1 MRTTDNNGGK
11 SLIGIENLN
20 IDDLSCIANR
30 TLIDLQKDNPD
41 LLIFPQSLG
50 QYRDDV
56 EKSHIFSLDEG
67 KLTTY
72 NLMGFIGRN
81 SNQLTISSRFAKDD
95 NNDYFLHYMLQKVF
109 SINLLKF
116 DQTPNKENIWDF
128 LLYMF
133 PFFLKKAYSQGLYKA
148 YKKEEYNDANVK
160 GTIDVK
166 RHILKNIPFIGKI
179 AYSTREHSY
188 NNDLTQLVRHTIEYI
203 KTHPFGSGILTNDSE
218 VRDIVSKFNFVTQT
232 SFNKNSLQKIVS
244 ANLKPVSHPYFT
256 EYRMLQKICLKIL
269 RRDKLTF
276 GKEKDK
282 VYGLLFDGAW
292 LWEEY
297 LNTILKEDFIH
308 PENKTGKNRHYLFEN
323 FQPIYPDFIS
333 KADPKKVG
341 DAKYIPLGRQQAYT
355 ENSEK
360 ATSIYYKT
368 IAYMYRFSSEN
379 GFLLFP
385 NQETTFFET
394 YKIKETNGILRKI
407 GLAIPQASE
416 NFKVFIKTMDENEV
430 ELRQNLLNEER
441 SLAQQG
447 TGSDPFSPVRHI
459 CSSHQPSLKPK
470 AAKEPADPALHT

>member
-11 SLIGIENLN
+11 NLLE
-20 IDDLSCIANR
+20 IDILNVSDLSCIANR
-30 TLIDLQKDNPD
+30 NLIDLQKDNPD
-41 LLIFPQSLG
+41 LLIFPHSLG

-56 EKSHIFSLDEG
+56 EKSHIFSLQEEI
-67 KLTTY
+67 LTTY
-72 NLMGFIGRN
+72 NLMGFVGRN
-81 SNQLTISSRFAKDD
+81 STQLTISSRFAKDD

-116 DQTPNKENIWDF
+116 DQTPSKENIWDF
-128 LLYMF
+128 LLYLF
-133 PFFLKKAYSQGLYKA
+133 PYFLKKAYSQGMYKA
-148 YKKEEYNDANVK
+148 YKREEYNDANVK

-166 RHILKNIPFIGKI
+166 RHIIKNNPFTGKI
-179 AYSTREHSY
+179 AYTTREHTY
-188 NNDLTQLVRHTIEYI
+188 NNELTQLVRHTIEYI
-203 KTHPFGSGILTNDSE
+203 KTHPFGSGLLTNDSE
-218 VRDIVSKFNFVTQT
+218 VRDIVSKFNFVTQN
-232 SFNKNSLQKIVS
+232 SYNKNSRQKIISV
-244 ANLKPVSHPYFT
+244 NLKPVSHPYFT

-269 RRDKLTF
+269 RHDKLTF

-308 PENKTGKNRHYLFEN
+308 PESKTGKNRHNLFEDN
-323 FQPIYPDFIS
+323 QLKSFQSIYPDFIS
-333 KADPKKVG
+333 KGYPKKVG
-341 DAKYIPLGRQQAYT
+341 DAKYIPLGKQQAYS

-368 IAYMYRFSSEN
+368 ITYMYRFNSDN

-394 YKIKETNGILRKI
+394 YKIKETIGFLKKI

-416 NFKVFIKTMDENEV
+416 NFKEFIKSMNKNENE
-430 ELRQNLLNEER
+430 LKLNLSNEER
-441 SLAQQG
+441 VIAQQA
-447 TGSDPFSPVRHI
+447 V
-459 CSSHQPSLKPK
+459 
-470 AAKEPADPALHT
+470 